1 MVSHQ
6 LAGGLEDV
14 SIQVRVLALAATE
27 KKLDLTKIVEYVKA
41 QETGTRS
48 SKLIGQRTEKKPHQ
62 LEIKNQT
69 MKTNIIT
76 APSLGTA
83 TDQTLKSRKVCQ
95 NIE

>member
-41 QETGTRS
+41 
-48 SKLIGQRTEKKPHQ
+48 
-62 LEIKNQT
+62 
-69 MKTNIIT
+69 
-76 APSLGTA
+76 
-83 TDQTLKSRKVCQ
+83 
-95 NIE
+95 

>member
-48 SKLIGQRTEKKPHQ
+48 SKLIGSKYYYCSKSGHGYRPDI
-62 LEIKNQT
+62 EIK
-69 MKTNIIT
+69 
-76 APSLGTA
+76 
-83 TDQTLKSRKVCQ
+83 KSVSEHRIKSF
-95 NIE
+95 